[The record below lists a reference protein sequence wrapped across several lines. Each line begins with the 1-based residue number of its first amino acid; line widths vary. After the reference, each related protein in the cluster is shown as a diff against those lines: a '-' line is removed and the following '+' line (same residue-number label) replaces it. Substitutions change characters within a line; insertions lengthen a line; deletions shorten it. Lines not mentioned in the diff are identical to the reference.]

1 MELSCKESVATCP
14 HDKANKDDM
23 TYIKAHQSIANIL
36 ATHEA
41 KKGEEA
47 KTDWCKTGRRNVGN
61 KIQTHDFKPKFQM
74 KYRRWGFKH
83 ATFRSLFLS
92 EAKEG
97 QIVGAAQNV
106 FHYLRLNLSMYHSA
120 EMQDF

>member
-1 MELSCKESVATCP
+1 
-14 HDKANKDDM
+14 
-23 TYIKAHQSIANIL
+23 
-36 ATHEA
+36 
-41 KKGEEA
+41 
-47 KTDWCKTGRRNVGN
+47 
-61 KIQTHDFKPKFQM
+61 M